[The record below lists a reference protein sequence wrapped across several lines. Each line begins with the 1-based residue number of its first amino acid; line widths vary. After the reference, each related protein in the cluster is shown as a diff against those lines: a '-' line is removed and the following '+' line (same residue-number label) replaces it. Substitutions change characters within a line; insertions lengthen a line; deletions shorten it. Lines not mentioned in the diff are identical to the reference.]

1 MTSKQS
7 LANKVHYET
16 MAKDTEPKTPDEM
29 REYNDTHWTGLTAEP
44 RGVDYVETD
53 AGGIPAMWIEP
64 KGAAK
69 GPVIFYAHGGGFVGG
84 SIYTH
89 RKLVGHL
96 AKAAGCRALIYDYPY
111 AHQAKYPAPLNAAMT
126 AYRWLLDQG
135 AHPNQIIL
143 AGDSCGAMLSLG
155 VLQRS
160 RDEGLAIPA
169 GVMTISG
176 WYDAAVTNASFEMNR
191 EKDIFFNKAVVEYLA
206 QNFLGDGDP
215 RDPQASPLYA
225 DPTGFPPIY
234 LQAGAD
240 ETLVG
245 ENESFADRATRAGV
259 EVKLDVFPDMLHSFQ
274 MMAGR
279 APEADDAVSRLGAW
293 ARSKLGLQE
302 TSKKVA

>member
-1 MTSKQS
+1 MPSRQS

-16 MAKDTEPKTPDEM
+16 MAKDTQPKTPDEM
-29 REYNDTHWTGLTAEP
+29 REYNDIHWTGLTAEP
-44 RGVDYVETD
+44 GGVDYVETD
-53 AGGIPAMWIEP
+53 AGEIPAMWIEP
-64 KGAAK
+64 KGASK
-69 GPVIFYAHGGGFVGG
+69 GSVIFYAHGGGFVGG

-111 AHQAKYPAPLNAAMT
+111 AHQAKYPAQLDGAMT

-135 AHPNQIIL
+135 VRPDQMIL
-143 AGDSCGAMLSLG
+143 AGDSCGAMLSFG

-160 RDEGLAIPA
+160 RDEGLAVPA

-176 WYDAAVTNASFEMNR
+176 WYDAAVTSASFESNR
-191 EKDIFFNKAVVEYLA
+191 EKDIFFNKTVVEYLA

-225 DPTGFPPIY
+225 DPTGFPPVY

-245 ENESFADRATRAGV
+245 ENESFADRARRAGV

-302 TSKKVA
+302 TSQKVA